1 MPEAATDDR
10 VPPVID
16 WQALG
21 RETIDLLRR
30 YLMLDTTN
38 PPGNETVGAR
48 FLEDV
53 LGRDGIRSETVE
65 SAPGRGNLVAPLR
78 GDGSEGGIV
87 LHHHIDVVY
96 ADRRYW
102 TVDPFGGE
110 IRDGFLYGRGAID
123 MKSTGILHLAGILA
137 LARAKV
143 PLKRDLILLATAD
156 EEAGSRFGAQFVADQ
171 HRDWLAGAEYALS
184 ELGGIHPAA
193 GATAPF
199 GSIVTSEKTGL
210 PLRLTARSEPGHGSM
225 PWPDTAPNRLI
236 RALGRL
242 LEAERPLRVVPD
254 VQEYFAK
261 LGSVLPGRAGRGYDD
276 LERSLGDA
284 DFRRAFLAKRQQA
297 AMLRTTFAVTMLK
310 GSEKRNVIPPE
321 ATAEVDCRMLR
332 GDDPDEI
339 VGWVRGVIADERVEV
354 SLINPPPKIPN
365 ASPPDTPLYKALGQA
380 LARRAPGVVVAP
392 DILVGFTD
400 NWVFRN
406 CGLHGYGF
414 SPFVLGDDEWRRV
427 HGNDERISL
436 ENLREG
442 VRCHTEMLLDVAA
455 A

>member
-1 MPEAATDDR
+1 MGSPRA
-10 VPPVID
+10 ID
-16 WQALG
+16 WEHLG
-21 RETIDLLRR
+21 EETIDLLRR

-48 FLEDV
+48 FLEEILRRDSIASETGESA
-53 LGRDGIRSETVE
+53 LGR
-65 SAPGRGNLVAPLR
+65 ANLVARLR
-78 GDGSEGGIV
+78 GDGSLGGIV

-102 TVDPFGGE
+102 SADPFGGE

-123 MKSTGILHLAGILA
+123 MKSTGILHLAGLLA
-137 LARAKV
+137 IKRAKV

-156 EEAGSRFGAQFVADQ
+156 EEAGSRFGAQWVADQ
-171 HRDWLAGAEYALS
+171 RRDWLAGAEYALS
-184 ELGGIHPAA
+184 ELGGIYPAS
-193 GATAPF
+193 GERAPF

-210 PLRLTARSEPGHGSM
+210 PLRLAARSEPGHGSM
-225 PWPDTAPNRLI
+225 PWPDTAPNRLV

-242 LEAERPLRVVPD
+242 VDAERSPRVLPE
-254 VQEYFAK
+254 VQEYFAR
-261 LGSVLPGRAGRGYDD
+261 LGSVLPVEAGRGYDD
-276 LERSLGDA
+276 LERSLRSPE
-284 DFRRAFLAKRQQA
+284 FRRAFLANRQQA

-321 ATAEVDCRMLR
+321 ATADIDCRMLR
-332 GDDPDEI
+332 GDDADEI
-339 VGWVRGVIADERVEV
+339 LSWVRAVIADERVEV

-365 ASPPDTPLYKALGQA
+365 SSPPDTELYKALGEA
-380 LARRAPGVVVAP
+380 LRRRAPGVVVAP

-414 SPFVLGDDEWRRV
+414 SPFILAEEEWRRV

-442 VRCHTEMLLDVAA
+442 VRCHTEMLLEVAA